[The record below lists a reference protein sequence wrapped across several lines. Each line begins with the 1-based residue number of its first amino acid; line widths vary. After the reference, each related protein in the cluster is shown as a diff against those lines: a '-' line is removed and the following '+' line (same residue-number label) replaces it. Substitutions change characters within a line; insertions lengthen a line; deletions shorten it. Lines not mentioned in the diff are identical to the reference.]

1 MNKPIKISEQTWR
14 KLCQMKLNLDCKS
27 IDETI
32 QRLFKLVTKFKLAKE
47 LEDID
52 K

>member
-1 MNKPIKISEQTWR
+1 MDKPIKIREETWR
-14 KLCQMKLNLDCKS
+14 KLTKLKYQLDCKT

-32 QRLFKLVTKFKLAKE
+32 QKLFKLVTKFKLAKE